1 MAKFHINYQTVTDWQ
16 VVVEADSAEE
26 AEALLLND
34 EVSDFEP
41 EFIFSDL
48 NYDTYDV
55 SEVE

>member
-1 MAKFHINYQTVTDWQ
+1 MAKFHINYQRVTDWQ

-34 EVSDFEP
+34 EVNDFEP
-41 EFIFSDL
+41 DFIQSDL
-48 NYDTYDV
+48 NYDTYDI